1 MIEAVGT
8 NQRTS
13 YTVYSGRR
21 AVGVRDA
28 WSPAEALIEYLHAQG
43 CGTDEI
49 VRLRSDA
56 LAWRG
61 ATFTAAPVTD
71 EPLVASRHSG

>member
-1 MIEAVGT
+1 MAAMG
-8 NQRTS
+8 RTS
-13 YTVYSGRR
+13 YSVYSGRR

-28 WSPAEALIEYLHAQG
+28 WSPAEAVIEYLQAQG
-43 CGTDEI
+43 CQRDEI
-49 VRLRSDA
+49 TRMRSDA

-71 EPLVASRHSG
+71 EPKP